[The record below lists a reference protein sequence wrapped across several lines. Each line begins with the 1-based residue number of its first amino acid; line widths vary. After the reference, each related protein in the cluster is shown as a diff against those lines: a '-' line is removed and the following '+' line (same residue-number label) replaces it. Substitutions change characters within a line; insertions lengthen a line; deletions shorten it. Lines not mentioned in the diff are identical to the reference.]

1 MPTAMKMKDNGEW
14 EVFDYDDVVNKYVI
28 EDCDTASD
36 AVEVLKEVAAYDNT
50 YEEGE
55 EDDE

>member
-14 EVFDYDDVVNKYVI
+14 EVFDYDDAVNKYVI
-28 EDCDTASD
+28 EECDAASD
-36 AVEVLKEVAAYDNT
+36 AVEVLKEVAAYDKT

-55 EDDE
+55 DDE